1 VHWADAQEPA
11 SECDPTQP
19 KSSARWCS
27 QDGAVTYEP
36 LLADVLTNTDLFQTL
51 HDTVPVIEG
60 LTVQHCNA
68 TDPKTGACT
77 ATSTLN
83 GVQVLAQAVRVMV
96 DPALNQGLTDR
107 HGVQT
112 APRNDGTTNPQV
124 TPIYLFIDAL
134 DGIDAAF
141 ASWAQAHPGDDRR
154 PAWLAARSQLVDQ
167 LFTVNGTGTQ
177 STWANAAVPAIVPPL
192 VGALQS
198 QILAQCPDR
207 SSRAACPWWTEDM
220 PQNLQDVVGGPTFAA
235 VMDLLDALRSNATA
249 RAQLEQLLQYLL
261 DPAAG
266 SDARA
271 ATMTASV
278 DVLQI
283 LNDDTNLT
291 PFYNAA
297 AADVLGAQVLDA
309 QGNVAQRG
317 LADASIE
324 VLSRVF
330 AAARNAQGTETCS
343 MEIDP
348 NGAIGAMLGHMVTPG
363 GTSQLTPIETLID
376 VTADVN
382 RAHPELTTKLD
393 GGDYGN
399 MANEISE
406 FCLDPTTGMEQVYA
420 VVRAATLPETSN

>member
-1 VHWADAQEPA
+1 
-11 SECDPTQP
+11 
-19 KSSARWCS
+19 
-27 QDGAVTYEP
+27 
-36 LLADVLTNTDLFQTL
+36 
-51 HDTVPVIEG
+51 
-60 LTVQHCNA
+60 
-68 TDPKTGACT
+68 
-77 ATSTLN
+77 
-83 GVQVLAQAVRVMV
+83 
-96 DPALNQGLTDR
+96 
-107 HGVQT
+107 VQT

-141 ASWAQAHPGDDRR
+141 AAWAQAHPTDNRQ

-167 LFTVNGTGTQ
+167 LFTVNGTAAQ

-192 VGALQS
+192 VDAVQS

-207 SSRAACPWWTEDM
+207 SSRAACTWWMQDM
-220 PQNLQDVVGGPTFAA
+220 PQNLDDVVGGPTFAA
-235 VMDLLDALRSNATA
+235 VMDLLDAIRASTTA
-249 RAQLEQLLQYLL
+249 RPQLEQLLQYLL

-283 LNDDTNLT
+283 LEDDTNLT
-291 PFYNAA
+291 PFYNAV
-297 AADVLGAQVLDA
+297 AADVLGAQVLDSK
-309 QGNVAQRG
+309 GNVAQRG

-348 NGAIGAMLGHMVTPG
+348 NGAIATTLGHMVTPTG
-363 GTSQLTPIETLID
+363 ASQLTPIEQLID

-382 RAHPELTTKLD
+382 RAQPNLTTKLD
-393 GGDYGN
+393 GGDYAN
-399 MANEISE
+399 IANEISE
-406 FCLDPTTGMEQVYA
+406 FCLDPTTGLEQVYA
-420 VVRAATLPETSN
+420 VVRAATLPAQGN